1 MQGTMNFL
9 IEYVFVNIIPKMIF
23 GIIVIFIWY
32 KVGSIDEDIKRGIS
46 EYKGKLST
54 TNERRNRAYNLYIQQ
69 PSRAKLIIRSSLF
82 SSAVLFGLL
91 LVWAGPFD
99 AYLPILLLFTIL
111 GIISAYCW
119 SFPSLDISEKG
130 EKQIS
135 KHEKAEE

>member
-111 GIISAYCW
+111 GIISAY
-119 SFPSLDISEKG
+119 
-130 EKQIS
+130 
-135 KHEKAEE
+135 